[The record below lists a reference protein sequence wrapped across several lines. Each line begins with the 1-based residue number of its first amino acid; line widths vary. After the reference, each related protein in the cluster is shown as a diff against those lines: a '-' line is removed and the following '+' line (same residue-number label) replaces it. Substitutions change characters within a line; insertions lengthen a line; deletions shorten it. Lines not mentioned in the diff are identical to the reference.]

1 MMRFMGTKVLRNK
14 RRQREMEI
22 AALNIPI
29 VGNGQVLA
37 PGSRDYQRHI
47 KIMTEMLSE
56 EELASLRAFKKDKE
70 KGRP

>member
-1 MMRFMGTKVLRNK
+1 MMRFMGTKALRNK

-37 PGSRDYQRHI
+37 PGSRDDQRHI
-47 KIMTEMLSE
+47 KIMAEMLSE